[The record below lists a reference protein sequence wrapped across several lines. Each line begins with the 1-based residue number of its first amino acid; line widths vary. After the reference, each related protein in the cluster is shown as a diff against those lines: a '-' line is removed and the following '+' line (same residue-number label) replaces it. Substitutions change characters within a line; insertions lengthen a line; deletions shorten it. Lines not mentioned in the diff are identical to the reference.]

1 MVQNII
7 NITPLS
13 LISNSSEFIGSL
25 SKILLCDKIIIQ
37 IYTVLYDILFKSFQ
51 FYVNKKASVI
61 GGFLIYKTYCFF
73 LSH

>member
-51 FYVNKKASVI
+51 FYVNKKASVRRL
-61 GGFLIYKTYCFF
+61 FKPEAFHLV
-73 LSH
+73 LLWL